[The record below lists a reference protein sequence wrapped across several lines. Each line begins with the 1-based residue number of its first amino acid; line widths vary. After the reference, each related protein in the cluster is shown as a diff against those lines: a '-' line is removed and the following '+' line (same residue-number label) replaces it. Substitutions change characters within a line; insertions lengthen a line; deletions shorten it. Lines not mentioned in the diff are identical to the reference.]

1 MKKNEIK
8 IDVIDIYSKIISFE
22 LCVVLFEVSILKSD
36 NSDSSFFGS

>member
-22 LCVVLFEVSILKSD
+22 LCVVLFEVRILKSD